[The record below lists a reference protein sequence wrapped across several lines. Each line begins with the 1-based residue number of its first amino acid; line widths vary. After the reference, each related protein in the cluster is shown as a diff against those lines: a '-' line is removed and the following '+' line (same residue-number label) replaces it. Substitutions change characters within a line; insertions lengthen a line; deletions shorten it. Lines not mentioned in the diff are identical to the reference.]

1 MKKLGHPLLAALLP
15 ALSAQAVEVAPGD
28 YEQYPVG
35 ATIGVVYYQHAST
48 DALYVDG
55 HKASSDF
62 NLTSDIGIL
71 RLLHVYELSDRLTVD
86 PQFLLPFGRVSGSAD
101 ASALG
106 DASGV
111 GDLILATAFKYRLND
126 ARDVVAFTPFLYV
139 PTGSY
144 DKDDP
149 INLGEN
155 RWKLDLQA
163 AYVKHFGEK
172 WALDLIGDAIWYG
185 DNDDYGPASV
195 RREQDVSY
203 SAQVIGR
210 YMPTA
215 TTTYAI
221 GFGHNRGG
229 ENEIAGVRPGDETD
243 TTNFRLTATTFVTAK
258 DQLQV
263 QLGKDLSVENGP
275 REDFRVNLRYAHI
288 F

>member
-101 ASALG
+101 ASTLG

-126 ARDVVAFTPFLYV
+126 ARDVIAFTPFLYV